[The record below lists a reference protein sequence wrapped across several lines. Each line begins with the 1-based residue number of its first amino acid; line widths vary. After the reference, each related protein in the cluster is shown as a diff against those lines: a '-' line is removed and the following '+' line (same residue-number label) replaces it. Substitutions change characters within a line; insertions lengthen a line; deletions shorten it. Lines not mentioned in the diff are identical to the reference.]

1 MSYHA
6 WVSLIIL
13 IVSAIFF
20 LTRWLRLEIVALAI
34 PVALYFTGAVPNPSE
49 VLSGFGNHAV
59 IAIAAVFVLSAGI
72 QESGVAA
79 WLARL
84 VQRAG
89 GTSEIT
95 ILALVCTVVAVLS
108 AFMSNAA
115 TVAVLLPVVVALGRR
130 ASIPPSRILM
140 PMGFAAILGGNLTL
154 IGTSSNLLVSDYLRR
169 TTGEPLGMFEFAMIG
184 LPIAASGIIYILTI
198 GRRLIPDH
206 EAGAVSGSA
215 LPEQLVRDY
224 GLASNLARVRVGQ
237 ASDLIG
243 QSLVEAGMGRDYQL
257 AILAV
262 SRRGSFGERWFMPGP
277 DYRFLR
283 GDDLYIEGP
292 ELECWRLIEDTHS
305 RMGLPGEH
313 QVEKVLDHGF
323 AMAEISIP
331 PRSSMIGKT
340 LREINFRTE
349 FGVSAMSIW
358 RGGEALTGDLANLQL
373 EPGDAMLL
381 AGPLD
386 RVRKIEGGDDLV
398 LVTHPADVR
407 DFTKAPVA
415 VLCLAIALLPPLLGW
430 APLAMSAMAGALMM
444 VLTKAVPAERA
455 GSFMEWRV
463 LALIVGTIPL
473 GIALERHGVAQM
485 VANGLVQLAPD
496 LGIPGVL
503 TGLYLMA
510 ALVSTTCSNAAAA
523 VILTPVAASAAEAL
537 GMKPSSPLLA
547 VAFGCSCAFIVP
559 FAHQCNLMV
568 VSIGGYKPKD
578 FMLVGSGLSIVVATV
593 AITLLTW
600 M

>member
-13 IVSAIFF
+13 IVSAVLF
-20 LTRWLRLEIVALAI
+20 LTRWLRLEIVALSI

-59 IAIAAVFVLSAGI
+59 IAIASVFVLSAGI

-89 GTSEIT
+89 GSSEIGL
-95 ILALVCTVVAVLS
+95 LALVCTVVAVLS

-130 ASIPPSRILM
+130 ANIPPSRILM

-154 IGTSSNLLVSDYLRR
+154 IGTSSNLLVSDYLERS
-169 TTGEPLGMFEFAMIG
+169 TGEPLGMFEFAMIG
-184 LPIAASGIIYILTI
+184 LPIAAAGILYILTI

-206 EAGAVSGSA
+206 EGTQSTGSA
-215 LPEQLVRDY
+215 LPEELVRDY

-243 QSLVEAGMGRDYQL
+243 QSLEEAGIGREYQL
-257 AILAV
+257 AVLAV

-283 GDDLYIEGP
+283 GDDLYVEGP

-331 PRSSMIGKT
+331 PRSKMIGKT
-340 LREINFRTE
+340 LKDLNFRTE
-349 FGVSAMSIW
+349 FGVSAMSVW
-358 RGGEALTGDLANLQL
+358 RDGQALTADLANLPL
-373 EPGDAMLL
+373 APGDAMLL
-381 AGPLD
+381 AGPLA

-415 VLCLAIALLPPLLGW
+415 VACLALALLPPLFGW

-444 VLTKAVPAERA
+444 VLTRAVPAERA

-463 LALIVGTIPL
+463 LSLIVGTIPL
-473 GIALERHGVAQM
+473 GIALERHGVAEM
-485 VANGLVQLAPD
+485 VANQLVEVAPS
-496 LGIPGVL
+496 LGVPGVL

-510 ALVSTTCSNAAAA
+510 ALVSITCSNAAAA
-523 VILTPVAASAAEAL
+523 VILTPVAASAATAL
-537 GMKPSSPLLA
+537 GMNTTSALLA
-547 VAFGCSCAFIVP
+547 VAFGCSCAFLVP

-568 VSIGGYKPKD
+568 VSIGGYKAKD
-578 FMLVGSGLSIVVATV
+578 FAVVGSGLSVVVATV
-593 AITLLTW
+593 AITLLTFL
-600 M
+600 